1 VPYNRPE
8 ETIHSEAFV
17 CARIGCAGTLRGCSL
32 SSDCQPTCLATSQ
45 AAGKYK
51 GKVKKRA
58 ARREHVIKN
67 RIPKDMLDDVFR
79 D

>member
-1 VPYNRPE
+1 MLHDSP
-8 ETIHSEAFV
+8 
-17 CARIGCAGTLRGCSL
+17 L
-32 SSDCQPTCLATSQ
+32 SSDCQRAEPATLQ

>member
-1 VPYNRPE
+1 VPYSFR
-8 ETIHSEAFV
+8 
-17 CARIGCAGTLRGCSL
+17 CAGTLRDCSL
-32 SSDCQPTCLATSQ
+32 SSDCQTRQAATLQ